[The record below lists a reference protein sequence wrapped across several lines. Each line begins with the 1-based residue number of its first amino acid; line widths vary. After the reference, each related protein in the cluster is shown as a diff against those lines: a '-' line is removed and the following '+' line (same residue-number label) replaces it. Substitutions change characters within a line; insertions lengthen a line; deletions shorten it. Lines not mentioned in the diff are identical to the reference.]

1 MCGVGGSRMQFR
13 ERNKKSFPTGD
24 KTATGTDYSKPSPIV
39 TVRNPSLFALIFSRK
54 RKI

>member
-1 MCGVGGSRMQFR
+1 MQFR
-13 ERNKKSFPTGD
+13 ERNKESFPTGD

-39 TVRNPSLFALIFSRK
+39 TVRNPSLLSLIFPKK